1 MTGGEFASRAD
12 VDEIIISNCQKCG
25 VQSFLQKDF
34 EVCPHCLDWNHEN
47 DPDWRDGRNTDQ
59 KYTESDQ

>member
-12 VDEIIISNCQKCG
+12 VDEIIISNCPKCG

-34 EVCPHCLDWNHEN
+34 EVCPHCLDWDHEN
-47 DPDWRDGRNTDQ
+47 EEE
-59 KYTESDQ
+59 Y

>member
-12 VDEIIISNCQKCG
+12 VDEIIISNCPKCG

-34 EVCPHCLDWNHEN
+34 EVCPHCLDWDHEN
-47 DPDWRDGRNTDQ
+47 EERD
-59 KYTESDQ
+59 